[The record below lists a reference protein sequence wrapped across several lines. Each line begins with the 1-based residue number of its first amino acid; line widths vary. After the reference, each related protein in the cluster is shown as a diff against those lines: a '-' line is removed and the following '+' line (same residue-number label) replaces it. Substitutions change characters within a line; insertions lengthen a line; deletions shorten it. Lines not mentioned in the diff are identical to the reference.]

1 MGININWSNK
11 HERDIRIK
19 EIEGRVN
26 MNASNN
32 DRYIVKHTN
41 TTNLIGTI
49 AKGVLSL
56 ASTILGGAN
65 KDSE

>member
-11 HERDIRIK
+11 NEKDIRIA
-19 EIEGRVN
+19 ETRGRVD

-32 DRYIVKHTN
+32 KASVDKHTN

-49 AKGVLSL
+49 AKGVFSL
-56 ASTILGGAN
+56 AEAILGGSN
-65 KDSE
+65 KEE

>member
-11 HERDIRIK
+11 HEKDIRIA
-19 EIEGRVN
+19 ETRGRVD

-32 DRYIVKHTN
+32 KASVDKHTN

-49 AKGVLSL
+49 AKGVFSL
-56 ASTILGGAN
+56 AGVILGGSN
-65 KDSE
+65 KEE